1 MGFYNKTL
9 RISKKWKF
17 SFTFFW
23 FCSASLQPAKCLCFY
38 QKLFSSV
45 LCPFIFFWII
55 CLCYVLLCSMWLWE
69 YMCPHCTWSQ
79 EAFCLAFGFHF
90 CHGHKNEGFLKIGC
104 WSGLSYLL
112 LLFCSSYKH
121 FFFLYKF
128 VVFTENCSIF
138 QKLHDLAAQWV
149 SWHFLYSTPS

>member
-1 MGFYNKTL
+1 MEIFVYLFLIYVQHLSNQRNAYAFIKSCSL
-9 RISKKWKF
+9 LSYVLLY
-17 SFTFFW
+17 FFE
-23 FCSASLQPAKCLCFY
+23 L
-38 QKLFSSV
+38 
-45 LCPFIFFWII
+45 